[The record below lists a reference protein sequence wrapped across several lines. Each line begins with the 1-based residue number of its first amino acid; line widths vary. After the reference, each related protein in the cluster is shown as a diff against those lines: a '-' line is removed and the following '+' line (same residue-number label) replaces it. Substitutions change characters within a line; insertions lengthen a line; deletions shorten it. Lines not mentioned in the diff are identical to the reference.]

1 MVDGD
6 TLIDCGEMGVHR
18 SNSEKS
24 YRVPH
29 RYTQRANREEK
40 RRVDQSN
47 DAQRAYSVERTAV
60 VNEEAGKSTAAA

>member
-40 RRVDQSN
+40 RRDEWI
-47 DAQRAYSVERTAV
+47 RAMMRKERTRSSV
-60 VNEEAGKSTAAA
+60 QPS